1 MIVMGLLP
9 ALIRLSASVSNPSP
23 PHLSA
28 TVEDASNEEDMDG
41 DVRPQRSAP
50 KLALTPQPQL
60 ARPSINT
67 PRDHLERS
75 VATLLLYVLQ
85 RTVLLSTYLLTLGG
99 ITAGNARDS
108 NNKSVEGSKIDGHG
122 GET

>member
-1 MIVMGLLP
+1 
-9 ALIRLSASVSNPSP
+9 
-23 PHLSA
+23 
-28 TVEDASNEEDMDG
+28 MDG

-60 ARPSINT
+60 ARLSINT

-75 VATLLLYVLQ
+75 VATPLLYVLQ

-108 NNKSVEGSKIDGHG
+108 NNKSVEGSKIDGHS
-122 GET
+122 GEM